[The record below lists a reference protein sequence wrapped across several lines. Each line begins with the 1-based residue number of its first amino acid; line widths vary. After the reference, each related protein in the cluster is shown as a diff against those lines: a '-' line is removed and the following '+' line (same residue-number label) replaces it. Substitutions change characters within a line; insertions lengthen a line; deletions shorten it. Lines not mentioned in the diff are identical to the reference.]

1 MAPITVL
8 DQETINKIA
17 AGEVVERP
25 SSVVK
30 ELLENSIDAKATGIT
45 VEIREGGISFIR
57 ITDNG
62 CGIPKEQIPLAFLRH
77 STSKIKN
84 AADLLSIS
92 SLGFRG
98 EALSSIAAV
107 SQVEL
112 ITKTASQ
119 LTGTRYT
126 IEGGAE
132 KSLEEVGAPDGTTIV
147 VRNLFFNTP
156 VRRKFLKA
164 PSTEG
169 SYIYDLV
176 SKIALSRP
184 DISIRFLQN
193 GQTKL
198 YTSGNHNLK
207 DIIYSVYGRE
217 VIKELLFA
225 EKTEGSLQVT
235 GFLGKPLLSRGNRA
249 YETYFINGRYVK
261 SDLITKALEDAY
273 KPYLMQ
279 HKYPF
284 TVLSFSFD
292 PEMLDVNVH
301 PSKMELRFQN
311 PSEVYRFVY
320 ETASEALS
328 ERELLSKVVLSEPEK
343 RPETVKTVKQ
353 EAPPEPF
360 EKKRIFLEER
370 IKEEPASYMPEQ
382 KPAPAPA
389 PKKDV
394 PKQDIAVEGTIKAEM
409 PKQLSLFEE
418 KILTPEKREEFTI
431 IGQVFKTYWLVQYRD
446 EFLIV
451 DQHAAHEKVLYERFV
466 KELKEK
472 EKVPSQQLLPPI
484 VLSLSPSE
492 KELLTTY
499 QDVFLRAGF
508 EIEPFGG
515 REYAVYGVPADFSAL
530 AKKEWLMEMID
541 GMSQE
546 GGVKDPEILLDKLAS
561 MSCKGAVKGNQPLSY
576 EEMES
581 LLSQMLLLDHP
592 YTCPHGRPTVISLS
606 KYELEKKFKRVL

>member
-328 ERELLSKVVLSEPEK
+328 ERELLSKVELSEPEK
-343 RPETVKTVKQ
+343 RPETVKQ
-353 EAPPEPF
+353 ETPPEPF

-606 KYELEKKFKRVL
+606 KYELEKKFRRVL

>member
-328 ERELLSKVVLSEPEK
+328 ERELLSKVELSEPEK
-343 RPETVKTVKQ
+343 RPETVKQ
-353 EAPPEPF
+353 ETPPEPF

-546 GGVKDPEILLDKLAS
+546 GGVKEPEILLDKLAS

-606 KYELEKKFKRVL
+606 KYELEKKFRRVL

>member
-62 CGIPKEQIPLAFLRH
+62 CGIPKEQIPMAFLRH

-328 ERELLSKVVLSEPEK
+328 ERELLSKVELSEPEK
-343 RPETVKTVKQ
+343 RPETVKQ
-353 EAPPEPF
+353 ETPPEPF

-370 IKEEPASYMPEQ
+370 IKEEPASYTPEQ

-606 KYELEKKFKRVL
+606 KYELEKKFRRVL